1 MLEWDTIVL
10 STVLSGIIAGVIA
23 YMFRYHL
30 KPKHEQ
36 VFETNRKSDISR
48 IFDSLH
54 YLEFRFESFLD
65 IFEKEM
71 GKITKTRTRVLD
83 RPKWVKQADGS
94 SIATMTLKETQ
105 LQTKYQKLKE
115 DLKSDVVEFEKGYNS
130 FLENYRSY
138 ITYIESS
145 FLKNVIEYFWTTLYF
160 SSWAL
165 KDSLLPNLLVKRIK
179 LAEKIIDFVEND
191 KSIDLEEPT
200 INDFLQEAKK
210 SIGKLKILNS

>member
-10 STVLSGIIAGVIA
+10 SAILSGIVATVIA
-23 YMFRYHL
+23 YIFRYHL
-30 KPKHEQ
+30 KPKHEK

-48 IFDSLH
+48 IFDSLQ

-65 IFEKEM
+65 VFEKEM

-83 RPKWVKQADGS
+83 KPKWVKQADGS
-94 SIATMTLKETQ
+94 SIATMTLEETK

-115 DLKSDVVEFEKGYNS
+115 NLKSDVVEIEKGYNS

-145 FLKNVIEYFWTTLYF
+145 FLKNVIEYFWTTWYF
-160 SSWAL
+160 SIWAL
-165 KDSLLPNLLVKRIK
+165 KDTLQPELLVKRIK
-179 LAEKIIDFVEND
+179 LAEKIINFVEND
-191 KSIDLEEPT
+191 KSVDLEEPT
-200 INDFLQEAKK
+200 IKDFLQEAKK
-210 SIGKLKILNS
+210 SIDKLKILNP